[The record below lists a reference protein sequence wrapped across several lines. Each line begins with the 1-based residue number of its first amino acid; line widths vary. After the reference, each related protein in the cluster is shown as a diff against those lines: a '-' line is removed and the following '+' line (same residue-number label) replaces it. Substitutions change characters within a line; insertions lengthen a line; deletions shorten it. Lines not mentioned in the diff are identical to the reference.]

1 MDKRLDPDYDEIIV
15 TQTLGVDFV
24 NPTDKLAFYLPGLTN
39 GMKKLELLEMKIWL
53 EAPDIGSPDVQ
64 WTTLDIKSPLGGVT
78 TPNGAQIKVI
88 PELIEAGT
96 ALFKEFHKNNVVLL
110 KLNCKNTT
118 ETSKLLTIGF
128 QKTTNLPL
136 AKNRVYLRLGLLG
149 SRTEPPDYLRQPLD
163 WDRFQAQ

>member
-1 MDKRLDPDYDEIIV
+1 MQDRDYEEIIV
-15 TQTLGVDFV
+15 TQTLGVEFT
-24 NPTDKLAFYLPGLTN
+24 NATDTLSFYLPGLTN

-53 EAPDIGSPDVQ
+53 EAPDIGSTDVQ

-78 TPNGAQIKVI
+78 TPNGGKIKVI
-88 PELIEAGT
+88 PALVEAGT

-118 ETSKLLTIGF
+118 ESSKLLTIGF
-128 QKTTNLPL
+128 LKTTNLPL
-136 AKNRVYLRLGLLG
+136 AKNRVYLRLGLWG
-149 SRTEPPDYLRQPLD
+149 TRTEPPEYLLQPLD